1 MFNLIENLMSF
12 FDFCLKVVKRILEMI
27 IEKYLSLV
35 RSMFIINFFYVFYSS
50 NKIVYIL
57 VKNNYYFRVIY
68 EKKNYEFVYILC
80 LFLYRYN

>member
-35 RSMFIINFFYVFYSS
+35 RSMFIINFFYIFYSS
-50 NKIVYIL
+50 NKIVYIF

-80 LFLYRYN
+80 LFLYRYK

>member
-1 MFNLIENLMSF
+1 
-12 FDFCLKVVKRILEMI
+12 MI

-35 RSMFIINFFYVFYSS
+35 RSMFIINFFYIFYSS
-50 NKIVYIL
+50 NKIVYIF

-80 LFLYRYN
+80 LFLYRYK

>member
-35 RSMFIINFFYVFYSS
+35 RSMFIINFFYNF
-50 NKIVYIL
+50 IV
-57 VKNNYYFRVIY
+57 VI
-68 EKKNYEFVYILC
+68 K
-80 LFLYRYN
+80 LFIYL

>member
-35 RSMFIINFFYVFYSS
+35 RNMFIINFFYIFYSS
-50 NKIVYIL
+50 NKIVYIF

-80 LFLYRYN
+80 LFLYRYK

>member
-35 RSMFIINFFYVFYSS
+35 KSMFIINFFYIFYSS
-50 NKIVYIL
+50 NKIVYIF

-68 EKKNYEFVYILC
+68 EKKIYEFVYILC
-80 LFLYRYN
+80 LFLYRYK

>member
-12 FDFCLKVVKRILEMI
+12 FDFCIKVVKRILEMI

-35 RSMFIINFFYVFYSS
+35 RSMFIINFFYIFYRS
-50 NKIVYIL
+50 NKIVYIF

-68 EKKNYEFVYILC
+68 GKKNYEFVYILC
-80 LFLYRYN
+80 LFLYRYK

>member
-35 RSMFIINFFYVFYSS
+35 RSMFIINFFYIFYSS
-50 NKIVYIL
+50 NKIVYIF

-68 EKKNYEFVYILC
+68 EKKNLLVCVC
-80 LFLYRYN
+80 LFLYRYK

>member
-50 NKIVYIL
+50 NEIVYIF

-68 EKKNYEFVYILC
+68 EKKNLLVCVYIV
-80 LFLYRYN
+80 FIFI

>member
-35 RSMFIINFFYVFYSS
+35 RSMFIINFFYIFYSS
-50 NKIVYIL
+50 NKIVYIF

-68 EKKNYEFVYILC
+68 EKKIYEFVYILC
-80 LFLYRYN
+80 LFLYRYK

>member
-35 RSMFIINFFYVFYSS
+35 RSMFIINFFYIFYRS
-50 NKIVYIL
+50 NKIVYIF

-68 EKKNYEFVYILC
+68 EKKIYEFVYILC
-80 LFLYRYN
+80 LFLYRYK

>member
-35 RSMFIINFFYVFYSS
+35 RSMFIINFFYIFYSS
-50 NKIVYIL
+50 NKIVYIF

-68 EKKNYEFVYILC
+68 GKKIYEFVYILC
-80 LFLYRYN
+80 LFLYRYK